1 MDLASLHP
9 EDVKAAIRKKFG
21 AVAKF
26 ERAKGLPEK
35 SVNDVL
41 RGRSSARVKLAIE
54 QFIGRP
60 LIQSEDSDDSS
71 DISGTHRLNAGGQ

>member
-54 QFIGRP
+54 QFISQP
-60 LIQSEDSDDSS
+60 LVQSEDSASS
-71 DISGTHRLNAGGQ
+71 IDISGTHRLNAKGQ